1 MSPTSIIIICGLIV
15 ILLIICLVTFF
26 LKLSIRKQIWG
37 ASGILL
43 ILVIGYF
50 VLLPKLVELQT
61 NDAIEKLNTYL
72 TTIYPNDSWSVTD
85 TDDDKLKKTV
95 ELHVRFQ
102 TETDIVYSYNITDE
116 KIEQIDFW
124 SIEGKSSKDLI
135 NSGTKP
141 LHLEKKI
148 K

>member
-1 MSPTSIIIICGLIV
+1 M
-15 ILLIICLVTFF
+15 
-26 LKLSIRKQIWG
+26 KLSIRKKIWG

-50 VLLPKLVELQT
+50 ALLPKLVELQT

-95 ELHVRFQ
+95 ELHV
-102 TETDIVYSYNITDE
+102 
-116 KIEQIDFW
+116 
-124 SIEGKSSKDLI
+124 
-135 NSGTKP
+135 
-141 LHLEKKI
+141 
-148 K
+148 

>member
-1 MSPTSIIIICGLIV
+1 MFSYI
-15 ILLIICLVTFF
+15 F
-26 LKLSIRKQIWG
+26 LKLSIRKKIWG
-37 ASGILL
+37 SSGILL

-50 VLLPKLVELQT
+50 ALLPKLVELQI

-72 TTIYPNDSWSVTD
+72 TTLYPNDSWRVTD
-85 TDDDKLKKTV
+85 TDDDKLNKTV

-124 SIEGKSSKDLI
+124 SIDGKSSKDLI

-141 LHLEKKI
+141 LHLERKLSNYFI
-148 K
+148 KESPKYSNC